1 MYDPTNP
8 PAGGIPA
15 DPLPDDLPEGEAE
28 EVDDV
33 DVPEPVF
40 DPYRLEDIHGIP
52 SESIEDH
59 PELERGLADANAG
72 RIVRRTLRSDEP
84 AEEIG
89 PESLTWPLREQE
101 DDDEV

>member
-1 MYDPTNP
+1 MHDPMNP

-33 DVPEPVF
+33 EVPEPVF
-40 DPYRLEDIHGIP
+40 DPYDIDWPSGIDRRIP
-52 SESIEDH
+52 PDLRIP

-72 RIVRRTLRSDEP
+72 RVVPGVLRSDELDDQ
-84 AEEIG
+84 ASSEFDD
-89 PESLTWPLREQE
+89 EQE
-101 DDDEV
+101 TDDDA